1 MESFLASLVKDTR
14 IGPYAVYR
22 GAAPARP
29 ARLEEPSVPWPPG
42 AREALD
48 ALGIERLYAH
58 QAEALERAVRGQN
71 VLLATPTASGKTLAY
86 LMAFL
91 AARRH
96 DAGAR
101 AIFLYPL
108 KALARDQLAVVRRV
122 LAPLGYSAAEAAEV
136 YDGDTPEALRRRIRR
151 APPAVILTNPD
162 MLHLGILPSHDT
174 WGGFLAQLGL
184 VVVDEAHVYRGIFGA
199 HVHHTLRRLLRLAR
213 HHGAR
218 PLVMAGSA
226 TIGEPQAFVETL
238 TGEPFAA
245 IRDSGAPAALRH
257 VLFLDPRGESPYT
270 IATRVVG
277 QAVAAGHK
285 TIAFTKARRITELM
299 HQWLRQQRPELMP
312 RIASYR
318 SGYLPE
324 ERREIERRLFAGEL
338 TGVISTSALEAGI
351 DVGGLDVCVLVGYPG
366 SLANAWQRI
375 GRTGRQDRESLAIL
389 IALPDALDHY
399 VTRHPEHFFSGEFE
413 RVVLDPDNDRI
424 ADAHLE
430 AAAAERSID
439 AADVIQLQ
447 GEHGLSRVHRLVAAG
462 KLVEVEGDERWFALR
477 RQPQRDIAL
486 RSAGTAYA
494 LKLRDGR
501 EIGSMDE
508 ARAWFEGHPGAIYLH
523 AGQTYRALSL
533 DRETRTITLE
543 PADVDYF
550 TQVYARKETE
560 ILETFEERPLGAGRL
575 AWGRVRVTTFIEGYG
590 KRRLFGQE
598 EISRHPLDA
607 PPQVLETVS
616 FWVVFPD
623 ELLPQLVADEY
634 HPAGSLHAAEH
645 ASIGLFPLLAI
656 CDRWDL
662 GGISYAHHPQF
673 DRPAI
678 FIYDGWPGGVGLA
691 RTGFARAEELFGRTR
706 ALIAACPCEDGCPA
720 CVHSPKCGSGNSPLD
735 KLGALVVLGVA
746 TGEVVPRAVPLPDG
760 AVASALAT
768 HRTKAHAGVRG
779 GRALPDDFFADVP
792 DGGGDAPGDR
802 NAGSSARRGRP
813 PSRPVDPLD
822 DLGPAR
828 RPAPTVLTAD
838 DWPAGLPLPAD
849 LLKADE
855 GRWIF
860 FDLETLRGAD
870 EVGGWDRIRD
880 MGLALAVTLDAAT
893 GLFSTWFER
902 DADALADRLLGADRV
917 VGFNLDRFDLTVL
930 EAYAGPRIRQVR
942 SLDLLTLIYRRLGFR
957 VGLGHLA
964 QETLGAPK
972 LADGL
977 QSLAWVREGRL
988 DLVEPYCRADVRLT
1002 AALWAH
1008 GRVRGHVL
1016 FRNREGLR
1024 GKVPVGW

>member
-1 MESFLASLVKDTR
+1 MEALLDRLVKDKG
-14 IGPYAVYR
+14 IGPCAVYR
-22 GAAPARP
+22 GAAEARP
-29 ARLEEPSVPWPPG
+29 AAFAEPGVPWPAG
-42 AREALD
+42 ARVALD
-48 ALGIERLYAH
+48 ALGIARLYVH
-58 QAEALERAVRGQN
+58 QAEALERTVRGEN

-86 LMAFL
+86 LLAFL
-91 AARRH
+91 AAH
-96 DAGAR
+96 ALDPGAR

-108 KALARDQLAVVRRV
+108 KALARDQLTVVRRV
-122 LAPLGYSAAEAAEV
+122 LAAVGLPAAEAAEV
-136 YDGDTPEALRRRIRR
+136 YDGDTPESLRRKIRR

-174 WGGFLAQLGL
+174 WAGFLAQLAL

-199 HVHHTLRRLLRLAR
+199 HVHHTLRRLVRLAR
-213 HHGAR
+213 HHGAAPR
-218 PLVMAGSA
+218 LMAGSA
-226 TIGEPQAFVETL
+226 TIGEPGAFVETL

-245 IRDSGAPAALRH
+245 IRSSGAPAALRH
-257 VLFLDPRGESPYT
+257 VLFLDPHGESPYT
-270 IATRVVG
+270 IATRVVAA
-277 QAVAAGHK
+277 AVGDGHK

-299 HQWLRQQRPELMP
+299 HQWLRQSRPDLVP

-324 ERREIERRLFAGEL
+324 ERREIERRLFSGEL
-338 TGVISTSALEAGI
+338 SGVISTSALEAGI

-375 GRTGRQDRESLAIL
+375 GRTGRQDRESLAVL
-389 IALPDALDHY
+389 VALPDALDHY

-413 RVVLDPDNDRI
+413 RVVLDPQNDPI

-439 AADVIQLQ
+439 PVDVIQL
-447 GEHGLSRVHRLVAAG
+447 HGAGGLDRVRRLVELG
-462 KLVEVEGDERWFALR
+462 KLIEVEGEERWFALR

-501 EIGSMDE
+501 EIGTLDE

-533 DRETRTITLE
+533 DRESRTVVLE
-543 PADVDYF
+543 SCDVDYF

-560 ILETFEERPLGAGRL
+560 ILETFEEREIGGARLG
-575 AWGRVRVTTFIEGYG
+575 WGRVRVTTFIEGYG
-590 KRRLFGQE
+590 KRRIFGQE

-616 FWVVFPD
+616 FWVVFP
-623 ELLPQLVADEY
+623 ETLLPHLVGNEY

-645 ASIGLFPLLAI
+645 AAIGLFPLLAI

-678 FIYDGWPGGVGLA
+678 FVYDGWPGGVGLA
-691 RTGFARAEELFGRTR
+691 RTGYQRAEELFGRTR

-746 TGEVVPRAVPLPDG
+746 TGEVTPEVPPLAEG
-760 AVASALAT
+760 ALESALAT
-768 HRTKAHAGVRG
+768 HRSKAHAGVRG
-779 GRALPDDFFADVP
+779 GGSLPPGFFSAAEA
-792 DGGGDAPGDR
+792 GAAAP
-802 NAGSSARRGRP
+802 
-813 PSRPVDPLD
+813 
-822 DLGPAR
+822 
-828 RPAPTVLTAD
+828 PAPEELPAAPAD
-838 DWPAGLPLPAD
+838 DWPADLPLPSE
-849 LLKADE
+849 LIRPEE
-855 GRWIF
+855 GRWLF
-860 FDLETLRGAD
+860 FDLETLRGAE
-870 EVGGWDRIRD
+870 EVGGWGNIAG
-880 MGLALAVTLDAAT
+880 MGLALAVTLDAAS
-893 GLFSTWFER
+893 GLYRTWYER
-902 DADALADRLLGADRV
+902 DAQALSQLLIAADRV
-917 VGFNLDRFDLTVL
+917 VGFNLDRFDLTVM
-930 EAYAGPRIRQVR
+930 EAYTGPRIREVR
-942 SLDLLTLIYRRLGFR
+942 SLDLLTLLYQRLGFR

-964 QETLGAPK
+964 QETLGVPK

-977 QSLAWVREGRL
+977 QSLAWVRQGRL

-1002 AALWAH
+1002 AALWAY
-1008 GRVRGHVL
+1008 GRARGHVL

-1024 GKVPVGW
+1024 GKIPVSW

>member
-22 GAAPARP
+22 GVAPARP
-29 ARLEEPSVPWPPG
+29 ARWAEPAVAWPAG

-48 ALGIERLYAH
+48 ALGIDRLYAH
-58 QAEALERAVRGQN
+58 QAEALELAVRGRN

-86 LMAFL
+86 LLAFL
-91 AARRH
+91 AARQR
-96 DAGAR
+96 DPGAR

-213 HHGAR
+213 HHGAH

-277 QAVAAGHK
+277 EAVAAGHK

-375 GRTGRQDRESLAIL
+375 GRTGRQDRESLAVL

-413 RVVLDPDNDRI
+413 RVVLDPENDSI

-447 GEHGLSRVHRLVAAG
+447 GERGMERVQRPGRGREAGRGRRRRALVRAAPPAAAGHRAAQRRDRVRAEAARRPRNRLDGRGARLVRG
-462 KLVEVEGDERWFALR
+462 TPG
-477 RQPQRDIAL
+477 RDL
-486 RSAGTAYA
+486 
-494 LKLRDGR
+494 
-501 EIGSMDE
+501 
-508 ARAWFEGHPGAIYLH
+508 
-523 AGQTYRALSL
+523 
-533 DRETRTITLE
+533 
-543 PADVDYF
+543 
-550 TQVYARKETE
+550 
-560 ILETFEERPLGAGRL
+560 
-575 AWGRVRVTTFIEGYG
+575 
-590 KRRLFGQE
+590 
-598 EISRHPLDA
+598 
-607 PPQVLETVS
+607 
-616 FWVVFPD
+616 
-623 ELLPQLVADEY
+623 
-634 HPAGSLHAAEH
+634 
-645 ASIGLFPLLAI
+645 
-656 CDRWDL
+656 
-662 GGISYAHHPQF
+662 
-673 DRPAI
+673 
-678 FIYDGWPGGVGLA
+678 
-691 RTGFARAEELFGRTR
+691 
-706 ALIAACPCEDGCPA
+706 
-720 CVHSPKCGSGNSPLD
+720 
-735 KLGALVVLGVA
+735 
-746 TGEVVPRAVPLPDG
+746 
-760 AVASALAT
+760 
-768 HRTKAHAGVRG
+768 
-779 GRALPDDFFADVP
+779 
-792 DGGGDAPGDR
+792 
-802 NAGSSARRGRP
+802 
-813 PSRPVDPLD
+813 
-822 DLGPAR
+822 PAR
-828 RPAPTVLTAD
+828 RPD
-838 DWPAGLPLPAD
+838 LP
-849 LLKADE
+849 
-855 GRWIF
+855 R
-860 FDLETLRGAD
+860 
-870 EVGGWDRIRD
+870 
-880 MGLALAVTLDAAT
+880 AVARA
-893 GLFSTWFER
+893 R
-902 DADALADRLLGADRV
+902 DADDHARAGRGRLLHPGLRAEGDRDPRDVRGAGDRRRAPGVGPGARHDLHRGLRQAPPVRAGGDQPPPARRAAAGPGDGFVLGRLPGGAAAAPGGGRVPPGGVAARRRARLDRTLPAARDLRPLGPRRDLLRPPPAVRPPGDLRLRRLAGRRRPGAHRLRARGGTVRADPRADRGLPVRGRLPGLRPLAQVRLGQHPARQAGRARRARRGDGRGRAGRGPAAGRRAGLGAGDASH
-917 VGFNLDRFDLTVL
+917 
-930 EAYAGPRIRQVR
+930 EGPR
-942 SLDLLTLIYRRLGFR
+942 RRAR
-957 VGLGHLA
+957 RRRA
-964 QETLGAPK
+964 
-972 LADGL
+972 
-977 QSLAWVREGRL
+977 SGRL
-988 DLVEPYCRADVRLT
+988 LRRCARQR
-1002 AALWAH
+1002 
-1008 GRVRGHVL
+1008 GRRGH
-1016 FRNREGLR
+1016 RS
-1024 GKVPVGW
+1024 

>member
-1 MESFLASLVKDTR
+1 MESFLDRLVKDNR

-22 GAAPARP
+22 GVAPARP
-29 ARLEEPSVPWPPG
+29 ARLAEPNVPWPPG
-42 AREALD
+42 AREALG
-48 ALGIERLYAH
+48 ALGIGPLYAH
-58 QAEALERAVRGQN
+58 QAEALERAARGQN

-96 DAGAR
+96 DDGAR

-136 YDGDTPEALRRRIRR
+136 YDGDTPEALRRKIRR

-213 HHGAR
+213 HHGAH

-277 QAVAAGHK
+277 EAVAAGHK

-389 IALPDALDHY
+389 VALPDALDHY

-413 RVVLDPDNDRI
+413 RVVLDPENDAI

-439 AADVIQLQ
+439 AADVLQLQ
-447 GEHGLSRVHRLVAAG
+447 GVHGMERVQRLVSAG

-533 DRETRTITLE
+533 ERETRTITLE

-560 ILETFEERPLGAGRL
+560 ILETFEERPIGAGRL

-616 FWVVFPD
+616 FWVVFPE

-678 FIYDGWPGGVGLA
+678 FVYDGWPGGVGLA

-735 KLGALVVLGVA
+735 KLGALVVLGIA
-746 TGEVVPRAVPLPDG
+746 TGEVAPRPVELPDG

-768 HRTKAHAGVRG
+768 HRTKAHGGVRG
-779 GRALPDDFFADVP
+779 GRALPDDFFAGTSAGEGEALAAD
-792 DGGGDAPGDR
+792 DA
-802 NAGSSARRGRP
+802 SRRGQPPCRP
-813 PSRPVDPLD
+813 EFADGTV
-822 DLGPAR
+822 GPAR
-828 RPAPTVLTAD
+828 RPAPTVGE
-838 DWPAGLPLPAD
+838 DWPDGLPLPAE
-849 LLKADE
+849 LLRPAE
-855 GRWIF
+855 GRWVF

-870 EVGGWDRIRD
+870 EVGGWDRIRE
-880 MGLALAVTLDAAT
+880 MGLALAVTLDATT
-893 GLFSTWFER
+893 GLFTTWFER
-902 DADALADRLLGADRV
+902 DADALAELLLAADRV

-942 SLDLLTLIYRRLGFR
+942 SLDLLTLVHQRLGFR
-957 VGLGHLA
+957 VSLGHLA

-977 QSLAWVREGRL
+977 QSLAWVREGRF

-1008 GRVRGHVL
+1008 GRARGHVL

-1024 GKVPVGW
+1024 GKIPVGW